1 MNEGQDERDYYT
13 NNRNSG
19 VKWEQELY
27 IIKYDRNYFKFKLT
41 RENQVMGKNAHT
53 LLNDI

>member
-41 RENQVMGKNAHT
+41 RENQVMGKNAHA